1 MTMIMTLTIT
11 MKLWWST
18 QCTNEEVNN
27 DNDIA
32 MVNLMYKCR
41 GKQWQWQL
49 QWYCDG
55 QLNVQMQ
62 R

>member
-18 QCTNEEVNN
+18 TNEEVNN